1 MNTTATKT
9 SYTIADIKNLTA
21 ETSPYYFT
29 RKTLQFFGQTMRS
42 FSVRKQPDGRIKIS
56 APMLDRFTGRIMGE
70 SIRFFNPENNQLE
83 HN

>member
-1 MNTTATKT
+1 M
-9 SYTIADIKNLTA
+9 TIYEIKAKTA

-42 FSVRKQPDGRIKIS
+42 FSVKKQPDGRYKIS
-56 APMLDRFTGRIMGE
+56 APIYDRYNGKFAGE
-70 SIRFFNPENNQLE
+70 SVRYFNPINNELE